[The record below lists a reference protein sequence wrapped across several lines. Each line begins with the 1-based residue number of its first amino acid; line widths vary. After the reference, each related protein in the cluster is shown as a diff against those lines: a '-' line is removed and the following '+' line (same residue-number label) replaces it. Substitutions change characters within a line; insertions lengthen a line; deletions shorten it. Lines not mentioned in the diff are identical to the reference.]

1 MRRVTGL
8 AAGAVIA
15 ATGLLMAG
23 CQQGIGAAAGT
34 SGTSNP
40 STSSTS
46 TSATGT
52 AGPSQEVASAYQATI
67 AAGSAKTT
75 MTTQVG
81 IGNASVP
88 VTATGSLDF
97 TNRAA
102 DLTEQLPG
110 GQSTAETRFVNGM
123 LYEHIPSAQVQQ
135 LSGGKPWISLDL
147 SKLSGQGNG
156 SLQQLMSDTPADPST
171 VLGYLRGAGAQVTMV
186 GPDTVDGVPTT
197 HYQVVIDL
205 DKAADGQDAQT
216 QQGIHALESEL
227 GSHTL
232 PAQVWID
239 NEDRLRQVTMKET
252 LSGTP
257 STSATKPAGTPL
269 TFAFTAKLSDF
280 GVPVTV
286 TAPPADQTADL
297 TNSLTGGSH

>member
-15 ATGLLMAG
+15 ATGLVLAA
-23 CQQGIGAAAGT
+23 CQYGNGAAAGT
-34 SGTSNP
+34 SGTSSP
-40 STSSTS
+40 
-46 TSATGT
+46 SATPAVGT
-52 AGPSQEVASAYQATI
+52 AGASQAVAAAYQTTI
-67 AAGSAKTT
+67 NAGSAKTT

-81 IGNASVP
+81 IGNTSLP
-88 VTATGSLDF
+88 ITATGLLDF

-102 DLTEQLPG
+102 DLNEQLP
-110 GQSTAETRFVNGM
+110 TAQAAAESRFVNGM
-123 LYEHIPSAQVQQ
+123 LYEHIPSPQIQQ

-147 SKLSGQGNG
+147 AKLSQQGNG

-171 VLGYLRGAGAQVTMV
+171 VLGYLRGAGAQVTTI

-197 HYQVVIDL
+197 HYQVLIDL
-205 DKAADGQDAQT
+205 DKAATGQDAQT
-216 QQGIHALESEL
+216 QQGIHTLETEL
-227 GSHTL
+227 GSHNL

-239 NEDRLRQVTMKET
+239 TEDRLRQVTMKET
-252 LSGTP
+252 LTGTP
-257 STSATKPAGTPL
+257 STSATPAKPAGTPL

-297 TNSLTGGSH
+297 TNSLAGGNH